1 MRNLFSMFDPSIYIL
16 SFSWF
21 SVLAIF
27 FYLPLLYWN
36 FNYFFLLFFIVINS
50 VKVELDY
57 VIFNCKKGR
66 YSFIGSI
73 FLSVVLLNICAIF
86 PFIFSS
92 TSHLLVTLPLSY
104 CFWFCVI
111 TFIFFKSFTDF
122 LTHLVPLGTPL
133 VLLSFIVVVELI
145 SNIIRPVA
153 LMFRLTANLM
163 AGHLLMSLIG
173 GFLIRLGVLGVFLG
187 SFFQLLLVFME
198 ICVSV
203 IQSYVFSTLLTLY
216 LSEGEH

>member
-1 MRNLFSMFDPSIYIL
+1 M
-16 SFSWF
+16 
-21 SVLAIF
+21 
-27 FYLPLLYWN
+27 
-36 FNYFFLLFFIVINS
+36 
-50 VKVELDY
+50 
-57 VIFNCKKGR
+57 
-66 YSFIGSI
+66 
-73 FLSVVLLNICAIF
+73 
-86 PFIFSS
+86 
-92 TSHLLVTLPLSY
+92 
-104 CFWFCVI
+104 
-111 TFIFFKSFTDF
+111 
-122 LTHLVPLGTPL
+122 PLGTPL